1 MPTVL
6 TWTYVGEHAT
16 VVDGDVQRIKA
27 GEIGEDDALG
37 DVTILSFEGG
47 DLTIETGER
56 DADGKLVQRKRT
68 AGHIR
73 AKVIQRARASR
84 ESCGNRPPRPAQG
97 RHFSILWSCRRCS
110 LTDTI
115 TKAKGQSC
123 QGAGKGVH

>member
-1 MPTVL
+1 MLTVL

-56 DADGKLVQRKRT
+56 DADVKLVQRKR
-68 AGHIR
+68 G
-73 AKVIQRARASR
+73 
-84 ESCGNRPPRPAQG
+84 
-97 RHFSILWSCRRCS
+97 
-110 LTDTI
+110 
-115 TKAKGQSC
+115 
-123 QGAGKGVH
+123 

>member
-1 MPTVL
+1 MPTFL

-16 VVDGDVQRIKA
+16 VREAPAVDGDVQRIKA
-27 GEIGEDDALG
+27 GEIGVDDALG

-73 AKVIQRARASR
+73 AKVNEPGPVAKAAATGRPCQPKGGIFRFLGAAGAAAS
-84 ESCGNRPPRPAQG
+84 PTPKP
-97 RHFSILWSCRRCS
+97 
-110 LTDTI
+110 
-115 TKAKGQSC
+115 K
-123 QGAGKGVH
+123 V